1 MDIPAILSEAVGSF
15 KQKSSPKRQRA
26 IFVATTSFPMWRKNV
41 SEFIHRLVYH
51 LLKRCWLKV
60 ATASLFTHNLLL

>member
-41 SEFIHRLVYH
+41 SELVYH

-60 ATASLFTHNLLL
+60 TTALLFTHNLLL